1 MEPFKVTVL
10 GCGSATPTLR
20 HFPSSQT
27 VEVRGKLFMID
38 CAEGTQL
45 QIRKTHLAFS
55 RLQAV
60 FISHIHGDHCLGLIG
75 MISTFGLL
83 GRTVPLHVY
92 APQALHEILDIQIRT
107 FCNDLSYDV
116 VFHEID
122 TRKAA
127 VIYEDRSLTVETI
140 PLRHRVPCAGFLFRE
155 KPTLPHI
162 RRDMI
167 DFYHIPVCY
176 IQLIK
181 SGADWHTPEG
191 DVIPNSRLVTPADK
205 PRSYAY
211 CSDTAYLPEL
221 HKQLEGVSLLY
232 HEATYAKDMIKQA
245 EKYLH
250 STAEQAATVA
260 RQASAGQLI
269 IGHFSSRYND
279 ETVLLKEAREIFPNT
294 SLANEM
300 MVVDVL

>member
-155 KPTLPHI
+155 KPTLPHLSLI
-162 RRDMI
+162 
-167 DFYHIPVCY
+167 HI
-176 IQLIK
+176 
-181 SGADWHTPEG
+181 
-191 DVIPNSRLVTPADK
+191 
-205 PRSYAY
+205 
-211 CSDTAYLPEL
+211 
-221 HKQLEGVSLLY
+221 
-232 HEATYAKDMIKQA
+232 
-245 EKYLH
+245 
-250 STAEQAATVA
+250 
-260 RQASAGQLI
+260 
-269 IGHFSSRYND
+269 
-279 ETVLLKEAREIFPNT
+279 
-294 SLANEM
+294 
-300 MVVDVL
+300 

>member
-191 DVIPNSRLVTPADK
+191 TSFPTAALSRLPTNPVRMRIAQIRLTCPNCTNNSTVSPSFIMK
-205 PRSYAY
+205 PRMQR
-211 CSDTAYLPEL
+211 T
-221 HKQLEGVSLLY
+221 
-232 HEATYAKDMIKQA
+232 
-245 EKYLH
+245 
-250 STAEQAATVA
+250 
-260 RQASAGQLI
+260 
-269 IGHFSSRYND
+269 
-279 ETVLLKEAREIFPNT
+279 
-294 SLANEM
+294 
-300 MVVDVL
+300 